1 MENMIQ
7 DPRLL
12 PHNDLKENT
21 SMNSVIFQQVQPVA
35 PLSRTTQQIE
45 FQVPAN
51 SNGLID
57 LAGSYITSGAELYY
71 TADAVAPLTELA
83 GASYTPPVVNSLNAW
98 DKSVSFKEFL
108 GSTLF
113 RDVKIYL
120 NGVEV
125 NDVHPQL
132 SSQSAF
138 YKRLLQDKG
147 NNGDSFTYC
156 APTLGSDLIT
166 LDVPNAKAEIDFDSK
181 AKTNGWKGAECAM
194 YDSNIGAMRNIQQG
208 TVALGQGRSSKNYS
222 SIRTLGMM
230 QLAFTKATPTT
241 PYEVLTK
248 LQDGIN
254 KQSAFLPA
262 NVDIRVVLTLNTNA
276 QVVYNNDPV
285 NRPIGYSIVNSTL
298 WIKRGFPTPSAMAV
312 FNRRLADAPL
322 SYPLTMTKATMRS
335 ITAGSATI
343 NETNLLNGV
352 VPDRVLIAFKD
363 KGALTTGDHRFS
375 QYISTGVS
383 GAGTADS
390 NGNLYQNVITSLYVN
405 ANGRQYPQRQY
416 DLGYAVHSNN
426 SVNNVRPYMDYVN
439 TWSSHNDVFPDDTP
453 PISYEAWCSNYKCFV
468 VDLRDDGLN
477 ENGLTT
483 DLNNRG
489 SIEVV
494 ATQQNSSGTIVAV
507 EMFVMGIYNAE
518 VIIDANRNVSKVGF

>member
-71 TADAVAPLTELA
+71 TANAVPPLTQLA
-83 GASYTPPVVNSLNAW
+83 GASYIPPAVNGSQDAW
-98 DKSVSFKEFL
+98 ANSVSFKEFL

-147 NNGDSFTYC
+147 NNGNGFTYC
-156 APTLGSDLIT
+156 APTLGVETISVGNDT
-166 LDVPNAKAEIDFDSK
+166 AEVDFSMKAR
-181 AKTNGWKGAECAM
+181 TNGWKGAEGADYC
-194 YDSNIGAMRNIQQG
+194 SNIGAMRNIQQG
-208 TVALGQGRSSKNYS
+208 TAGTKGAVSKDYS

-230 QLAFTKATPTT
+230 RLSFTKATPAT

-254 KQSAFLPA
+254 NQSAFLPA
-262 NVDIRVVLTLNTNA
+262 NVDIRVVLTLNTHE

-285 NRPIGYSIVNSTL
+285 NRPIGYSLVNSTL

-375 QYISTGVS
+375 QYISTGVQ
-383 GAGTADS
+383 GAGVGDDT
-390 NGNLYQNVITSLYVN
+390 GNLYQNVITSLYVN

-416 DLGYAVHSNN
+416 DLGFNTSKNN
-426 SVNNVRPYMDYVN
+426 SVNNIRPYMDYVN

-453 PISYEAWCSNYKCFV
+453 PISYEAWCSNYKVFV

-494 ATQQNSSGTIVAV
+494 ATQQNSSGTVVAV